1 MLANSQTQG
10 REYCRR
16 PQPSIHVLTNRTDG
30 STDVS
35 KQARALTGTVTK
47 LLDNFGFIDDSVFFQ
62 LR

>member
-1 MLANSQTQG
+1 MLANSQTPS
-10 REYCRR
+10 REYRGQQA
-16 PQPSIHVLTNRTDG
+16 PAPHVANERADG
-30 STDVS
+30 ATDVS